1 MKIASLGA
9 TILVA
14 ALTFSGMGCSH
25 LPGKPGLRRETLR
38 PDQVLDFATLYKTNC
53 SACHGERGTGGPA
66 LALKNPVYLAW
77 AGQDRLAQIVAN
89 GVPHELMPA
98 FAQSAGGMLTDQ
110 QVESIVHGMVSNW
123 GQPGIL
129 NGLPAPSYQA
139 TTQGDAAQ
147 GKIAFQTYCARC
159 HGADG
164 KGIPGGGSNVAGS
177 IVDSSYLALISTQG
191 LRDLV
196 VAGLPGEQM
205 PDWRYDG
212 AHAMTERDVDDVVAW
227 LISHRVAY
235 PGQPFTSTQQ
245 Q

>member
-1 MKIASLGA
+1 MKITPLRA

-14 ALTFSGMGCSH
+14 ALTFSGMGCSD
-25 LPGKPGLRRETLR
+25 LPGKPGFRRETLR

-53 SACHGERGTGGPA
+53 SACHGEQGTGGPA

-77 AGQDRLAQIVAN
+77 AGQDRVTQIVAN
-89 GVPHELMPA
+89 GIPHELMPA

-129 NGLPAPSYQA
+129 NGLSAPSYQA
-139 TTQGDAAQ
+139 TTQGDTAQ

-164 KGIPGGGSNVAGS
+164 KGIAGGGANVAGS
-177 IVDSSYLALISTQG
+177 IVDSSYLALIGTQG

-196 VAGLPGEQM
+196 AAGMPGERM
-205 PDWRYDG
+205 PDWQHDSARP
-212 AHAMTERDVDDVVAW
+212 MTEKEVDDVVAW
-227 LISHRVAY
+227 LTSHRVSY
-235 PGQPFTSTQQ
+235 SGQPFAPAQQ